1 MKLHDAVQQH
11 KDIPSTFWVPD
22 SDTKA
27 LKIGDL
33 MKVACNGE
41 RFWVQVKKVEGV
53 GEYIGRVDNCLFQ
66 EELNYGM
73 LIPVSHNHI
82 YEVITVA
89 EMKASTASRKR

>member
-11 KDIPSTFWVPD
+11 KDTPSTFWVPD
-22 SDTKA
+22 SKITKA

-33 MKVACNGE
+33 MACNGE

-53 GEYIGRVDNCLFQ
+53 GEYIGRVDNFLFQ

-89 EMKASTASRKR
+89 EMKASKASKKR